1 MNAIIEP
8 TADVNG
14 IPVEAVKAL
23 IGAVA
28 GDSSKGLTRWRVA
41 NTWRGRTRSRA
52 AVDGYEIGGQ
62 AVRRAF
68 QMDVDEPLEL
78 GGTNL
83 DANPQEYLLA
93 ALNACMIVGFT
104 ALCALEGYRID
115 HLEIATEG
123 DIDLRGFLG
132 LDAAVAPGYERLA
145 TTMQVRGGATSEQ
158 FRQVFQTMLATSPN
172 FHNITRPVEVIPQLV
187 VL

>member
-1 MNAIIEP
+1 
-8 TADVNG
+8 
-14 IPVEAVKAL
+14 
-23 IGAVA
+23 
-28 GDSSKGLTRWRVA
+28 VA

-52 AVDGYEIGGQ
+52 AVEGYEIGGEP
-62 AVRRAF
+62 VRRAF
-68 QMDVDEPLEL
+68 QMYVDEPLEL
-78 GGTNL
+78 GGTNM

-115 HLEIATEG
+115 HLEIVTEG

-132 LDAAVAPGYERLA
+132 LDAAVTPGYERLA
-145 TTMQVRGGATSEQ
+145 TTMQVKGAATPEQ
-158 FRQVFQTMLATSPN
+158 FQHVFATMLATSPN
-172 FHNITRPVEVIPQLV
+172 FHNVTRPVEVIPQLI